1 MQKNETEP
9 LPFTIYRNRLKTN
22 ITNEVA
28 KLLGINIRRNLLD
41 IDLGNDFLAMTPKTE
56 TRKEKIDKIG
66 WFKLKSSCTTKDTIN
81 RMKWQPTEWEKIF
94 ANHIHDKGLLSKIY
108 K

>member
-28 KLLGINIRRNLLD
+28 KLLGINIRR
-41 IDLGNDFLAMTPKTE
+41 II
-56 TRKEKIDKIG
+56 RSIKIRLI
-66 WFKLKSSCTTKDTIN
+66 S
-81 RMKWQPTEWEKIF
+81 
-94 ANHIHDKGLLSKIY
+94 
-108 K
+108 

>member
-41 IDLGNDFLAMTPKTE
+41 IDLGNDFMDITPNAQAT
-56 TRKEKIDKIG
+56 
-66 WFKLKSSCTTKDTIN
+66 
-81 RMKWQPTEWEKIF
+81 
-94 ANHIHDKGLLSKIY
+94 
-108 K
+108 

>member
-41 IDLGNDFLAMTPKTE
+41 IDLGNDFLAMTPEVQAT
-56 TRKEKIDKIG
+56 KEKMDELNLIKIKT
-66 WFKLKSSCTTKDTIN
+66 FCIAKETLNK
-81 RMKWQPTEWEKIF
+81 MKRHPEK
-94 ANHIHDKGLLSKIY
+94 
-108 K
+108 

>member
-41 IDLGNDFLAMTPKTE
+41 IDLGNDFLNMT
-56 TRKEKIDKIG
+56 
-66 WFKLKSSCTTKDTIN
+66 LKA
-81 RMKWQPTEWEKIF
+81 QPTK
-94 ANHIHDKGLLSKIY
+94 A
-108 K
+108 